1 MLRILNQLFQRLSP
15 PVLRSN
21 SPDRPMVMR
30 RQNWLLQETRFLF
43 LTRKGPVEIILKP
56 SLILGIGFIGV
67 VGTTV
72 IGATTLFVGFK
83 SVEVVRNESIT
94 AAEASAPPLIIDT
107 THTTKP
113 PTTSAGDVPDLA
125 AATPPLIAPAIPD
138 MDDAPVRLAMA
149 TGPVPSV
156 PWPPS
161 SAATDSVTLPPY
173 SAMAQP
179 DTASRPKTDQTTGDS
194 IVSRELAL
202 ADNYAEP
209 EGLIPVPPV
218 VDLPEE
224 NADTDMAAATT
235 SLQIPDIMSFLRPAD
250 RIIEGDVEVIAMT
263 TPSPPAIPDQEEAG
277 LVPFNP
283 DSNLPVVTDASR
295 QYKLLRSMAREV
307 RGIRQSLSEIGLPAD
322 DLPEVESLDTFIE
335 TADFAGLAM
344 AVEDHRSLLRKV
356 PLKPPMLYFYISS
369 NYGLRRH
376 PVLETK
382 RFHHGIDLAGTWQET
397 VHAPAP
403 GTVIY
408 AGRKGSFG
416 KVVQIR
422 HAYGFVTTY
431 AHLAK
436 ITVRKGA
443 DVVNGTVVGKMG
455 RTGRVQG
462 AHLHYEI
469 RLGDKSID
477 PKKFFAIGHRIGVGG
492 ELMLATDQP

>member
-1 MLRILNQLFQRLSP
+1 MPNVLKQLLQRLAP

-21 SPDRPMVMR
+21 SPDRPMIVR

-43 LTRKGPVEIILKP
+43 LTRKGPIEIILKP
-56 SLILGIGFIGV
+56 SLILGIGF
-67 VGTTV
+67 VGLVGISV
-72 IGATTLFVGFK
+72 ISATTLFVGFK

-94 AAEASAPPLIIDT
+94 TAEASAPAAMADLSPLQPLDADQNDDAVDDIPILASKT
-107 THTTKP
+107 PALIEPAIPETGQAIVT
-113 PTTSAGDVPDLA
+113 LA
-125 AATPPLIAPAIPD
+125 AATATIP
-138 MDDAPVRLAMA
+138 
-149 TGPVPSV
+149 TI

-161 SAATDSVTLPPY
+161 SAATDSVVLPPLSTWTLPVL
-173 SAMAQP
+173 P
-179 DTASRPKTDQTTGDS
+179 DVDEAPGNG
-194 IVSRELAL
+194 LAP

-209 EGLIPVPPV
+209 EGLIPVPPIPELP
-218 VDLPEE
+218 VDDAT
-224 NADTDMAAATT
+224 ADVARFEGI
-235 SLQIPDIMSFLRPAD
+235 LNIPDIMSFMRPRND
-250 RIIEGDVEVIAMT
+250 ITNGDTEVIAMT
-263 TPSPPAIPDQEEAG
+263 TPPLPAVPEQDETG

-283 DSNLPVVTDASR
+283 DNNLPVVTDASR

-307 RGIRQSLSEIGLPAD
+307 RGIRESLSEIGLPQVN
-322 DLPEVESLDTFIE
+322 LPELESLDQIVE
-335 TADFAGLAM
+335 TADFARLAM

-369 NYGLRRH
+369 NYGMRRH
-376 PVLETK
+376 PVLKTK

-416 KVVQIR
+416 KVVQVR
-422 HAYGFVTTY
+422 HAYGLITTY

-443 DVVNGTVVGKMG
+443 DVVPGTVVGKMG
-455 RTGRVQG
+455 RTGRVDG

-492 ELMLATDQP
+492 ELMLATDGQ

>member
-1 MLRILNQLFQRLSP
+1 MKKYIVETYYTCTFKTVHSLNNLDDTELSNIDQR
-15 PVLRSN
+15 
-21 SPDRPMVMR
+21 
-30 RQNWLLQETRFLF
+30 
-43 LTRKGPVEIILKP
+43 
-56 SLILGIGFIGV
+56 
-67 VGTTV
+67 
-72 IGATTLFVGFK
+72 
-83 SVEVVRNESIT
+83 
-94 AAEASAPPLIIDT
+94 
-107 THTTKP
+107 
-113 PTTSAGDVPDLA
+113 
-125 AATPPLIAPAIPD
+125 
-138 MDDAPVRLAMA
+138 
-149 TGPVPSV
+149 
-156 PWPPS
+156 
-161 SAATDSVTLPPY
+161 TD
-173 SAMAQP
+173 
-179 DTASRPKTDQTTGDS
+179 G
-194 IVSRELAL
+194 E
-202 ADNYAEP
+202 
-209 EGLIPVPPV
+209 
-218 VDLPEE
+218 
-224 NADTDMAAATT
+224 
-235 SLQIPDIMSFLRPAD
+235 
-250 RIIEGDVEVIAMT
+250 VEVIAMT
-263 TPSPPAIPDQEEAG
+263 TPAPTAPPEQEEAG

-283 DSNLPVVTDASR
+283 ESNLPVVTDASR

-307 RGIRQSLSEIGLPAD
+307 RGIRQSLSDIGLPTE
-322 DLPEVESLDTFIE
+322 DLPEMDSLDKFIE
-335 TADFAGLAM
+335 TADFARLAM

-416 KVVQIR
+416 NVVQIR

-436 ITVRKGA
+436 ITIRKGA
-443 DVVNGTVVGKMG
+443 DVVNGTVIGKMG